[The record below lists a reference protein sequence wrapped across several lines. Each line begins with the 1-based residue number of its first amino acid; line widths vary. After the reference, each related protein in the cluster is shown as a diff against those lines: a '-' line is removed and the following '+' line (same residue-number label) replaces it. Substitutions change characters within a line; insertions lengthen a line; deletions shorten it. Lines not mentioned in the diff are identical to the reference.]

1 MNSGYGVD
9 DHVVNKVNKDFG
21 ILRVT
26 LIWSISPSVTGQPPE
41 SLQETLPSLTVAS
54 GSNDVILLQ

>member
-9 DHVVNKVNKDFG
+9 DHVVNKDCG
-21 ILRVT
+21 ILCVT